1 MKHKYTWLLLAC
13 ITGVANAQQISRAQ
27 LPKWTAP
34 SKFEK
39 QQLPIKPGTGGLEK
53 AANDIVFSDDFANGL
68 AGNNQ
73 LSAPWTVGGPDG
85 AIWRYSTTGPLGGYS
100 TNAQKITSTSNANG
114 FMIFDCDRSN
124 SDTTVTPPAPLPQA
138 QFQSRDGY
146 LVSPLM
152 DLTATPFVHLE
163 YEIRARW
170 CCSTFPVIFVDVSTD
185 GGATWPSRI
194 QGVQNNLF
202 ANDDPGTYTMYVNL
216 HNAIIANPANVKF
229 RFAWEGSSQTNGMS
243 HYFLQVDDVKV
254 LESENNN
261 VTMLNPAFNAYL
273 PGTVTNTAEFDI
285 SPLGQQHELV
295 MGSPVTNEGSNA
307 ATSVNMNYVVK
318 RDGSE
323 VFNTDVLNPSIAQD
337 ALDSGFFAPY
347 TPDAVG
353 NYTLDL
359 NLTMDSVDARPAAN
373 TASKAW
379 RVDDFVYAQD
389 EGARDGVIQNLDAAN
404 DPQEYFSCN
413 FFWLENDATVYAIQ
427 VALAS
432 GSGNSQV
439 GGEFDCTVLDPDLAE
454 LGTTNLFGITATN
467 QLSGNGQARMQTV
480 MFEPPLE
487 LTGQQEVC
495 TCLHYYGGGQRV
507 TTASSGASLLG
518 QSLFMTANA
527 TGSRFIELQAPM
539 VRMNFNPSVGIEEGD
554 RQNGVGLGQNFPN
567 PANNITYIPYDLAAA
582 ASVTIEVFDM
592 SGKLITSQVEGKR
605 APGSY
610 RAALNTNALNEG
622 VYFYTLTAG
631 GVRMSKRM
639 TVLR

>member
-1 MKHKYTWLLLAC
+1 MNHTYTWLLLAC
-13 ITGVANAQQISRAQ
+13 ITSAANAQQITRAQ
-27 LPKWTAP
+27 LPQWAAP
-34 SKFEK
+34 SKLQK
-39 QQLPIKPGTGGLEK
+39 DHLPNKPGTTGEAK
-53 AANDIVFSDDFANGL
+53 AAGDVVFSDDFANGL
-68 AGNNQ
+68 SGNNQ
-73 LSAPWTVGGPDG
+73 LSAPWTVDGPDG
-85 AIWRYSTTGPLGGYS
+85 AIWKYSTTGPNGGYS
-100 TNAQKITSTSNANG
+100 TNAQKIISTSNTNG

-124 SDTTVTPPAPLPQA
+124 SDTTVSPPAPLPTA

-146 LVSPLM
+146 LVSPMM

-163 YEIRARW
+163 YQIRARW
-170 CCSTFPVIFVDVSTD
+170 CCSSASVIFVDVSTD
-185 GGATWPSRI
+185 GGGTWPTRI
-194 QGVQNNLF
+194 AGTRVNLS

-216 HNAIIANPANVKF
+216 HNAVVANPANVKF
-229 RFAWEGSSQTNGMS
+229 RFAWEGSVAANGMS
-243 HYFLQVDDVKV
+243 HYYLQLDDVRL
-254 LESENNN
+254 LESDGNDVE
-261 VTMLNPAFNAYL
+261 MLNPVFNAYL

-285 SPLGQQHELV
+285 TPLGQTHELV
-295 MGSPVTNEGSNA
+295 MGSPVTNEGANV
-307 ATSVNMNYVVK
+307 ATNVNMNYLVK

-323 VFNTDVLNPSIAQD
+323 VLNTDVLNPSIAQG

-353 NYTLDL
+353 SYTLDL
-359 NLTMDSVDARPAAN
+359 ALTMDSVDARPDAN
-373 TASKAW
+373 TASKGW
-379 RVDDFVYAQD
+379 QVDDFVYAQD
-389 EGARDGVIQNLDAAN
+389 EGARDGVIQNLDAN
-404 DPQEYFSCN
+404 SDPQEYYSCN

-432 GSGNSQV
+432 GAGNSQV
-439 GGEFDCTVLDPDLAE
+439 GGEFDCTVLDSLLE
-454 LGTTNLFGITATN
+454 EVGTTNLYGITATN

-495 TCLHYYGGGQRV
+495 TCLHYYGGGSRV

-527 TGSRFIELQAPM
+527 TGSRFIELQSPI

-567 PANNITYIPYDLAAA
+567 PASNMTYIPYDLAASA
-582 ASVTIEVFDM
+582 NVTIEVFDM
-592 SGKLITSQVEGKR
+592 SGKLVTSHVEGKR
-605 APGSY
+605 AAGSY
-610 RAALNTNALNEG
+610 RAAISTNTLNEG
-622 VYFYTLTAG
+622 VYFYSLTAG